1 MRSGNTIKIINN
13 QQGIALVSALVFGVI
28 GMLMV
33 ASLLLMVDSGTWL
46 SGSKKRYHMA
56 LSATHGG
63 MDFFTKEVIQSGLGG
78 TTLGAMNPFGG
89 LLITNPAITDA
100 NFTTKLTTRGDST
113 DGFWPYDPNLVNTGN
128 AFVIPDATVS
138 FVFPGGAGNINV
150 ATTIL
155 STNRG
160 NSGLAANVL
169 QGGGVVNNGGN
180 AIAPQHI
187 PYLYQTVSQGQS
199 AVNARENARLSA
211 IYAY

>member
-1 MRSGNTIKIINN
+1 MKIINN
-13 QQGIALVSALVFGVI
+13 QQGIALVTALIFGVI

-33 ASLLLMVDSGTWL
+33 ASLIFMVDSGTWL

-56 LSATHGG
+56 LNATHGG
-63 MDFFTKEVIQSGLGG
+63 MDFFTKEIIQSGLGG
-78 TTLGAMNPFGG
+78 TTLGTMGTFDGI
-89 LLITNPAITDA
+89 LTTNAAISNA
-100 NFTTKLTTRGDST
+100 EFTTKLTTRGDT
-113 DGFWPYDPNLVNTGN
+113 NDGLWPYDPDLGNTAN
-128 AFVIPDATVS
+128 PFVIPDATVS
-138 FVFPGGAGNINV
+138 FAFPGAPNINV

-169 QGGGVVNNGGN
+169 QGGGVVNNGGA

-199 AVNARENARLSA
+199 AANARENARLSS
-211 IYAY
+211 IYVY

>member
-1 MRSGNTIKIINN
+1 MRSDNSIKIINN
-13 QQGIALVSALVFGVI
+13 QQGIALVSALIFGVI

-33 ASLLLMVDSGTWL
+33 SSLLLMVDSGTWL

-56 LSATHGG
+56 LNATHGG
-63 MDFFTKEVIQSGLGG
+63 MDFFTKEVIQSGLSG
-78 TTLGAMNPFGG
+78 TNLGAMSNFGG
-89 LLITNPAITDA
+89 ILTTNAAVTNPQFTD
-100 NFTTKLTTRGDST
+100 KLTTRGDT
-113 DGFWPYDPNLVNTGN
+113 NDGFWPYDPNLANTAN
-128 AFVIPDATVS
+128 AFVTPDATVS
-138 FVFPGGAGNINV
+138 FTFPSGPNINV

-160 NSGLAANVL
+160 NSGTAANVL

-180 AIAPQHI
+180 TITPQHI

-199 AVNARENARLSA
+199 AANARENARLST

>member
-1 MRSGNTIKIINN
+1 MRSDNSIKIINN
-13 QQGIALVSALVFGVI
+13 QQGIALVSALIFGVI

-33 ASLLLMVDSGTWL
+33 SSLLLMVDSGTWL

-56 LSATHGG
+56 LNATHGG

-78 TTLGAMNPFGG
+78 TTLGTMGSFDGILTTNVAISNPE
-89 LLITNPAITDA
+89 
-100 NFTTKLTTRGDST
+100 FTTKLTTRGDTT
-113 DGFWPYDPNLVNTGN
+113 DGFWPYDPNIGNTAN

-138 FVFPGGAGNINV
+138 FSFPGANINV

-180 AIAPQHI
+180 AITPQHI